1 MSAEHQAGSTEVGAA
16 LAWWADGLAVVIG
29 ASGGLGTGLVD
40 ALAALT
46 PPGSAQVL
54 CLSRRSQPALD
65 LLDEAS
71 IAQAAGWVRDQSD
84 AARRPVRLVIDATGW
99 LHGQGWLPEK
109 TWRQLGAAHMAH
121 AFAVNA
127 IGPALLMKHFL
138 PLLPRQGRSVFAT
151 LSAKVG
157 SIGDN
162 QLGGWYSY
170 RAAKAGLN
178 QLVRTASIELART
191 HPQALCVALHPGT
204 VDTALSGPFARSGLT
219 VRPPAEA
226 AERLLGV
233 LSGLGPAHNG
243 RLIDHT
249 GAELPW

>member
-1 MSAEHQAGSTEVGAA
+1 MSADA
-16 LAWWADGLAVVIG
+16 AWWTDGLAVVVG
-29 ASGGLGTGLVD
+29 ASGGLGGGLSD
-40 ALAALT
+40 ALV
-46 PPGSAQVL
+46 AQSPRGADAVL
-54 CLSRRSQPALD
+54 CLGRRSRPALD

-71 IAQAAGWVRDQSD
+71 IAQAAQWVRGQAE
-84 AARRPVRLVIDATGW
+84 AAGKPVRLVVDATGW

-109 TWRQLGAAHMAH
+109 TWRQLDAAHMAH

-138 PLLPRQGRSVFAT
+138 PLMPRQGRAVFAT

-170 RAAKAGLN
+170 RAAKAALN
-178 QLVRTASIELART
+178 QLVRTSAIEWART
-191 HPQALCVALHPGT
+191 HPQGVCVAVHPGT
-204 VDTALSGPFARSGLT
+204 VDTALSAPFARTGLT

-226 AERLLGV
+226 AGRLLGV
-233 LSGLGPAHNG
+233 LASLTPERSG

-249 GAELPW
+249 GGDLPW